1 MNKQKL
7 IIIVNLFLTAVAS
20 SQNLQTSK
28 DSIKIAILDIDKAT
42 EKMIEGKQAKEQ
54 LKASNDAFDACNE
67 IKAELKGQNLILK
80 SNLIN
85 LKDAL
90 ANSEQNT
97 EAFKKVAENEKNRG
111 IRRGFYGFLKGVG
124 VTVSVVAVL
133 LLVN

>member
-1 MNKQKL
+1 
-7 IIIVNLFLTAVAS
+7 LTAVVF
-20 SQNLQTSK
+20 SQDLQTNK
-28 DSIKIAILDIDKAT
+28 DSIKVAVSDMDKAT

-54 LKASNDAFDACNE
+54 LKASNDAFNACNE
-67 IKAELKGQNLILK
+67 IKAELKGQNSILK
-80 SNLIN
+80 SNLTY

-97 EAFKKVAENEKNRG
+97 EAFKKVAENEKSRG